1 MEHKKEKAGRKR
13 RKRLTAERKYE
24 IFLETSKAESVTGE
38 VLRREGIYASDLS
51 RYRKLVRE
59 GAIESLKSSVK
70 RGPSE
75 EEQKI
80 VRLEE
85 ELRKRDE
92 VISQLSMERM
102 ILSKKVNGE

>member
-1 MEHKKEKAGRKR
+1 MEHKKEKVGRKR

-59 GAIESLKSSVK
+59 GALESLKSSIK

-75 EEQKI
+75 EEEKI
-80 VRLEE
+80 ARLEE